1 MAQTDSTSSLA
12 NAKKRTAPR
21 VSQERRRART
31 RRHARLRKKVSG
43 TPARPRLVVNRSS
56 RHMVAQLIDDVA
68 GHTLAAASTLEADVR
83 ALSGDKKA
91 KAAKVGELLA
101 ARAREAGVERGGV
114 RPGWLPLPR
123 PGRRTRRRRPRG
135 RPGVLDEQRQ
145 HRTTCL
151 RWSLRDIR
159 TRATTINTEGNA

>member
-1 MAQTDSTSSLA
+1 MAETLSA
-12 NAKKRTAPR
+12 NAKKRTASR

-83 ALSGDKKA
+83 AVSGDKKA

-101 ARAREAGVERGGV
+101 ARAREAGVTAVVFDRGGY
-114 RPGWLPLPR
+114 LYH
-123 PGRRTRRRRPRG
+123 GRVAALADAAR
-135 RPGVLDEQRQ
+135 
-145 HRTTCL
+145 
-151 RWSLRDIR
+151 
-159 TRATTINTEGNA
+159 EGGLEF

>member
-1 MAQTDSTSSLA
+1 MAESSSSSATLSA

-43 TPARPRLVVNRSS
+43 TPLRPRLVVNRSS
-56 RHMVAQLIDDVA
+56 RHIVAQLIDDVA

-101 ARAREAGVERGGV
+101 ARAREAGVSAVVFDRGGY
-114 RPGWLPLPR
+114 LYH
-123 PGRRTRRRRPRG
+123 GRIAALADAAR
-135 RPGVLDEQRQ
+135 
-145 HRTTCL
+145 
-151 RWSLRDIR
+151 
-159 TRATTINTEGNA
+159 EGGLEF